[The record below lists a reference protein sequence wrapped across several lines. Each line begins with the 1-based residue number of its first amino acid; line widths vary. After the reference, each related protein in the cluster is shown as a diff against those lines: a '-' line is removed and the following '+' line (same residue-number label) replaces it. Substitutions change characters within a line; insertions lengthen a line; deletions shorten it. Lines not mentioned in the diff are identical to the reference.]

1 MSSKV
6 YSLAGFLILSVFAAN
21 GQNSVGI
28 GIVNPNKNAVLELV
42 STGNNQGLLV
52 PKLTTAQRTAA
63 SFISSLSASENGL
76 LIFDKDENKFYFWQ
90 ANQWQPLKTGL
101 ELTAG
106 DGIAIAGNTI
116 SAIPQDLQ
124 LVGSTLT
131 ITNNTS
137 ATPINLSAFTGVNT
151 DDQALTFNGATGL
164 LSLSTLG
171 APSTVII
178 AGVTPGGTA
187 GGDLSGS
194 FPNPIINADAIT
206 SSKIL
211 DGTVVTADLA
221 NGSVTAAK
229 LANTGVVLGAYGS
242 ATQVPTFTVDAQGRL
257 TSAGNTTIA
266 GVAPGGVAGGDLTGT
281 YPNPTVA
288 AGAITA
294 TKLANTAVTA
304 GSYGTATQVP
314 NFTVDAQGRL
324 TAAGNTTIVG
334 VTPGGAAGGDL
345 TGVFPNPTIN
355 TDAVT
360 STKILDGTIATADLA
375 NSSVTAVKLVNTS
388 VVAGSYGTATQVPT
402 FTVDA
407 QGRLTSAGNTTITG
421 VAPGGAA
428 GGDLTGTFPNPTVAN
443 NSITSAKI
451 LDGTVAGI
459 DLANTA
465 VTAGSYGSA
474 TQVPNFTVDAQGR
487 LTAAG
492 NTTITGVA
500 PGGSAGGDLTGT
512 FPNPTINTD
521 AITSV
526 KILDGTIA
534 TTDIANGSITAAKLA
549 NTGVVLGTY
558 GSATQVPNFTV
569 DAQGRLTAVGNT
581 IIAGVAPGGAAGGD
595 LAGTFPNPT
604 VSNNAITGAKILDG
618 TIAGA
623 DLANTAVTAG
633 SYGSATQVANFTVD
647 AQGRLTAAGNT
658 TISGVVPGGVAGGD
672 LVGAFPNPTVAN
684 NAITSAKILDGTIS
698 SADLANTAVTA
709 GSYGSATQV
718 PNFTVD
724 AQGRI
729 TAAGNTVISGVAP
742 GGAAGGDLTG
752 TYPNPTLGTGA
763 GNNLVASI
771 NNAATTGTVNTNRL
785 NASVVLDT
793 ESPAAGNITGTFGTG
808 LNLNNTTVTLGS
820 YGTATQVAQFTV
832 DAQGRLTN
840 AGNIAI
846 AVPPSGAAGG
856 DLTGTYPNPT
866 IATGTITSTKILD
879 GTIANADISATA
891 AIDVAKLSPGTAGQ
905 VLTTSGGLVPQW
917 AAPGGT
923 ALISAPGTRNLFA
936 GAPIGTTTTGGD
948 NTFYGSSAGV
958 ANTIGQYNVIIGSL
972 AGDSKTGGDLNTI
985 VGWAAGRANGHLP
998 TYNGNTFFGAQAGQF
1013 TTDGP
1018 NTFLGEKAGQF
1029 NTLGTLN
1036 LFVGNSSGDTNT
1048 TGTQNTT
1055 VGYFADV
1062 SSANLQN
1069 ATAIGYNTIAN
1080 ASNKVRIGNTAVTV
1094 IEGQVAYTNAS
1105 DKRLKKEIQNLNTG
1119 LDFILKLRPVSYQM
1133 KNLDGRTNWG
1143 FIAQEI
1149 EDIVGTGNSILTI
1162 GGDKD
1167 RTLGLRYTDFVAPLV
1182 KAVQEQQKEIEEL
1195 QAKLLKEQKQV
1206 AILEASVLNL
1216 KSENSEIASIKK
1228 ELDEIKKVLGMEASL
1243 KTRNK

>member
-1 MSSKV
+1 MSSKAYFLV
-6 YSLAGFLILSVFAAN
+6 GFLIFNVFLAK

-63 SFISSLSASENGL
+63 SFISSLSANENGL

-151 DDQALTFNGATGL
+151 DDQALSFNGATGL

-171 APSTVII
+171 APSTVTI
-178 AGVTPGGTA
+178 AGVAPGGTA
-187 GGDLSGS
+187 GGDLSGT
-194 FPNPIINADAIT
+194 FPNPTINTGAIT
-206 SSKIL
+206 SAKIQ
-211 DGTVVTADLA
+211 DGTIATSDLA
-221 NGSVTAAK
+221 NSSVTATK
-229 LANTGVVLGAYGS
+229 LANTGVVLGTYGS
-242 ATQVPTFTVDAQGRL
+242 ATQVPTFTVDAQGRI
-257 TSAGNTTIA
+257 TTAGNTTIT
-266 GVAPGGVAGGDLTGT
+266 GVAPGGTAGGDLTGT

-288 AGAITA
+288 VGSITA
-294 TKLANTAVTA
+294 TK
-304 GSYGTATQVP
+304 
-314 NFTVDAQGRL
+314 
-324 TAAGNTTIVG
+324 
-334 VTPGGAAGGDL
+334 
-345 TGVFPNPTIN
+345 
-355 TDAVT
+355 
-360 STKILDGTIATADLA
+360 
-375 NSSVTAVKLVNTS
+375 
-388 VVAGSYGTATQVPT
+388 
-402 FTVDA
+402 
-407 QGRLTSAGNTTITG
+407 
-421 VAPGGAA
+421 
-428 GGDLTGTFPNPTVAN
+428 
-443 NSITSAKI
+443 
-451 LDGTVAGI
+451 
-459 DLANTA
+459 LANTA

-492 NTTITGVA
+492 NTTIAGVA
-500 PGGSAGGDLTGT
+500 PGGVAGGDLTGTFPNPILNTDAVTSTKILDGTIATADLANSSVTAPKLANTSVVAGSYGAATQVPNFTVDAQGRLTAAGNTTIAGVAPGGAAGGDLVGTFPNPTVANNSITSAKILDGTIAGGDLANTTVTAGSYGSSTQVPNFTVDAQGRLTAAGNTTIAGVAPGGAAGGDLTGT

-521 AITSV
+521 AITSA

-534 TTDIANGSITAAKLA
+534 TIDLANASVTAAKLA
-549 NTGVVLGTY
+549 NTAVAAGSY

-569 DAQGRLTAVGNT
+569 DAQGRLTAAGNT

-595 LAGTFPNPT
+595 LSGTFPNPA
-604 VSNNAITGAKILDG
+604 VGNNTITSAKIVDG
-618 TIAGA
+618 TIIGA
-623 DLANTAVTAG
+623 DLANTTVAAG

-658 TISGVVPGGVAGGD
+658 
-672 LVGAFPNPTVAN
+672 
-684 NAITSAKILDGTIS
+684 
-698 SADLANTAVTA
+698 
-709 GSYGSATQV
+709 
-718 PNFTVD
+718 
-724 AQGRI
+724 
-729 TAAGNTVISGVAP
+729 VISGVSP

-752 TYPNPTLGTGA
+752 TYPNPTLATGA

-771 NNAATTGTVNTNRL
+771 NNAATTGTVNANRL
-785 NASVVLDT
+785 NSSVVLDT

-808 LNLNNTTVTLGS
+808 LNLNNTTVTAGS

-840 AGNIAI
+840 AGSIAI

-866 IATGTITSTKILD
+866 VATGAVNSTKILD
-879 GTIANADISATA
+879 GTIANIDISATA
-891 AIDVAKLSPGTAGQ
+891 AIDITKLSPGTAGQ
-905 VLTTSGGLVPQW
+905 VLTTSAGFVPQW

-923 ALISAPGTRNLFA
+923 ALIQAPGTRNLFA

-948 NTFYGSSAGV
+948 NTFYGSSAGG

-972 AGDSKTGGDLNTI
+972 AGDSKTSGDLNTI
-985 VGWAAGRANGHLP
+985 VGWAAGRASGHLS

-1013 TTDGP
+1013 TIDGP
-1018 NTFLGEKAGQF
+1018 NTFLGEKAGQN

-1036 LFVGNSSGDTNT
+1036 LFLGNSSGDTNT

-1055 VGYFADV
+1055 IGYFADV

-1069 ATAIGYNTIAN
+1069 ATAIGYNTIVN
-1080 ASNKVRIGNTAVTV
+1080 ASNKVRIGNAAVTV

-1105 DKRLKKEIQNLNTG
+1105 DKRLKKNIQNLNTG
-1119 LDFILKLRPVSYQM
+1119 LDFILKLRPVSYQI
-1133 KNLDGRTNWG
+1133 KNLDDRTNWG
-1143 FIAQEI
+1143 FIAQEV
-1149 EDIVGTGNSILTI
+1149 EDLVGTGNSILTI

-1182 KAVQEQQKEIEEL
+1182 KAVQEQQKEIDEL
-1195 QAKLLKEQKQV
+1195 QSKLLKEQKQV
-1206 AILEASVLNL
+1206 AVLEASVQNL
-1216 KSENSEIASIKK
+1216 KSENSEISRIKK
-1228 ELDEIKKVLGMEASL
+1228 ELEEIKKVLGMEASL
-1243 KTRNK
+1243 KNKK